1 MKLNKKEI
9 SENIQKFLKEDKSN
23 KDITSRFFIDKKQTA
38 RANFINEESLV
49 LAGNLIVLNIF
60 KKYCKNFKLLSKID
74 DGEKLK
80 KKTKF
85 LIIEGNAC
93 DILSIERTALNL
105 LQHLSGIS
113 TLTSKFCEKIKGSK
127 TTLLDTRKT
136 TPGIRALEK
145 YATSIGGAKN
155 HRLNLSDRFMIKDN
169 HLLLNSNIFRKI
181 QKMNQ
186 NKKNTL
192 IIECDNLFQVKKSV
206 DLKIKHILLDNM
218 IIKNIKKS
226 CKLIG
231 KSAKVEVSGGINL
244 QNIKKISSIGVDF
257 ISVGAITQSA
267 PAANISL
274 EIEKI

>member
-1 MKLNKKEI
+1 MV
-9 SENIQKFLKEDKSN
+9 FLP
-23 KDITSRFFIDKKQTA
+23 
-38 RANFINEESLV
+38 
-49 LAGNLIVLNIF
+49 NLIP
-60 KKYCKNFKLLSKID
+60 S
-74 DGEKLK
+74 
-80 KKTKF
+80 T
-85 LIIEGNAC
+85 IEVPPP
-93 DILSIERTALNL
+93 
-105 LQHLSGIS
+105 
-113 TLTSKFCEKIKGSK
+113 IKGSK

-218 IIKNIKKS
+218 IIKNIVLLNY
-226 CKLIG
+226 CIG
-231 KSAKVEVSGGINL
+231 KSL
-244 QNIKKISSIGVDF
+244 
-257 ISVGAITQSA
+257 
-267 PAANISL
+267 
-274 EIEKI
+274 